1 MDIPMTETASEVAG
15 RTSDNWSMK
24 TDMERRIVTP
34 SVSFSPDS
42 GGSVNP
48 SNVMD
53 EMRQQGMMRLNP

>member
-1 MDIPMTETASEVAG
+1 MTETASDVAG

-24 TDMERRIVTP
+24 TDMDSRIVTP
-34 SVSFSPDS
+34 RVSFSPDS